1 MNVFDFDNTIYNGDS
16 TADFYFF
23 CLRRHKKILLLLPN
37 LLFNF
42 IKFYV
47 FHIGTKTQF
56 KEKMYA
62 FLKYCDIDTDIESF
76 WDTHISNIKHF
87 YKKIHKDDDLIISAS
102 PEFLLKPLEK
112 KLNFTVIASKVSKYN
127 GKTEGENCYYDEK
140 VKRFFEVYPEG
151 KIDSFYSDSYSD
163 TPLAKLAKSAYIVD
177 GEIINKWDFNK
188 TKKIRK

>member
-23 CLRRHKKILLLLPN
+23 CLKRHKKILLLLPS

-42 IKFYV
+42 IKFYAL
-47 FHIGTKTQF
+47 HIGTKTGF

-62 FLKYCDIDTDIESF
+62 FLKYCDIDKDVEDF
-76 WDTHISNIKHF
+76 WNTHICNIKPF
-87 YKKIHKDDDLIISAS
+87 YKKIRKDNDVIISAS

-127 GKTEGENCYYDEK
+127 GKTEGENCYYEEK
-140 VKRFFEVYPEG
+140 VKRFFEIYPKGE
-151 KIDSFYSDSYSD
+151 IDSFYSDSYSD

-177 GEIINKWDFNK
+177 SEKINKWDFSK
-188 TKKIRK
+188 IKKIRK

>member
-1 MNVFDFDNTIYNGDS
+1 MNLFDFDNTIYNGDS

-62 FLKYCDIDTDIESF
+62 FLKYCDIDTDIEDF

-151 KIDSFYSDSYSD
+151 KIESFYSDSYSD